1 MTTVQDTFWIW
12 GHDAGCHNIA
22 YPCIP
27 GVNKMGPVE
36 GAQYLGI
43 PNCCRVA
50 FAGKPEPPFDE
61 ETERLRWFKQ
71 VVWSIVG
78 DASSKRND
86 NGGNDLEEVLRQAA
100 KFPYVT
106 GGIMDD
112 FFRPKTKDARMSVEE
127 LAVVADRLHSAPR
140 PLSLWVVYYAMLFDI
155 DYSRWLELVDVVTFW
170 SWTSRHLAEAETNL
184 NRIVDMTPGK
194 KHYAGCYLFN
204 YGEHKEMSPEEMQTQ
219 LDLYLKLLRQKR
231 IDGVIVCSNTVADSG
246 VKAVDVFRNWM
257 KEHGRESL
265 ELCFN

>member
-1 MTTVQDTFWIW
+1 MATVQDTFWIW

-27 GVNKMGPVE
+27 GVNRMGAVE

-50 FAGKPEPPFDE
+50 FAGKPEPPFDA

-78 DASSKRND
+78 DGSSTRND

-106 GGIMDD
+106 GGILDD
-112 FFRPKTKDARMSVEE
+112 FFRPQTKDARMSVEE
-127 LAVVADRLHSAPR
+127 LAAVAARLHAAPR
-140 PLSLWVVYYAMLFDI
+140 PLSLWVVYYAMLFDV
-155 DYSRWLELVDVVTFW
+155 DYSPWLELVDVITFW
-170 SWTSRHLAEAETNL
+170 SWTSQQLAAAETNL
-184 NRIVDMTPGK
+184 NRIVEMTPGK

-204 YGEHKEMSPEEMQTQ
+204 YGENKETTAEEMQTQ
-219 LDLYLKLLRQKR
+219 LDLYLKLLRGGT
-231 IDGVIVCSNTVADSG
+231 IDGVVVCSNTVADSG
-246 VKAVDVFRNWM
+246 VAAVEVFRSWM
-257 KEHGRESL
+257 REHGGERL
-265 ELCFN
+265 D

>member
-1 MTTVQDTFWIW
+1 MNTVQDTFWIW

-22 YPCIP
+22 FPSIP

-50 FAGKPEPPFDE
+50 FAGKPEPPFDA
-61 ETERLRWFKQ
+61 ETEKLRWFRQ

-78 DASSKRND
+78 DDSSKRND

-100 KFPYVT
+100 KFPFVT
-106 GGIMDD
+106 GGILDD
-112 FFRPKTKDARMSVEE
+112 FFRPGTKDARMSVEE
-127 LAVVADRLHSAPR
+127 LAAVAERLHSAPR
-140 PLSLWVVYYAMLFDI
+140 PLSLWVVYYAALFGI
-155 DYSRWLELVDVVTFW
+155 DYRQWLELVDVVTFW
-170 SWTSRHLAEAETNL
+170 SWTSKELAEAEANL
-184 NRIVDMTPGK
+184 QRIVEMTPGK

-204 YGEHKEMSPEEMQTQ
+204 YGENKEMTAEEMQTQ
-219 LDLYLKLLRQKR
+219 LDLYLKLLQQKM

-246 VKAVDVFRNWM
+246 VEAVEVFRNWM
-257 KEHGRESL
+257 TKHGGDIL
-265 ELCFN
+265 G

>member
-12 GHDAGCHNIA
+12 GHDAGCHNIS

-50 FAGKPEPPFDE
+50 YAGKPEPPFDE

-78 DASSKRND
+78 DSSSKRND

-100 KFPYVT
+100 KYPFVT
-106 GGIMDD
+106 GGVLDD
-112 FFRPKTKDARMSVEE
+112 FFLPKTKDARLSVEE
-127 LAVVADRLHSAPR
+127 LAAVAAKLHSAPR
-140 PLSLWVVYYAMLFDI
+140 PLKLWVVYYDLLFGI
-155 DYSRWLELVDVVTFW
+155 DYSRWLDLVDVVTFW
-170 SWTSRHLAEAETNL
+170 SWTGKQLANAETNL
-184 NRIVDMTPGK
+184 HRICEMMPDK
-194 KHYAGCYLFN
+194 QHYAGCYLFN
-204 YGEHKEMSPEEMQTQ
+204 YGEHKEMTPEQMQMQ
-219 LDLYLKLLRQKR
+219 LDLYLKLLRQKT
-231 IDGVIVCSNTVADSG
+231 IEGVIVCSNTVADSG
-246 VKAVDVFRNWM
+246 VAAVEVFRNWM
-257 KEHGRESL
+257 KEHGQETL
-265 ELCFN
+265 N